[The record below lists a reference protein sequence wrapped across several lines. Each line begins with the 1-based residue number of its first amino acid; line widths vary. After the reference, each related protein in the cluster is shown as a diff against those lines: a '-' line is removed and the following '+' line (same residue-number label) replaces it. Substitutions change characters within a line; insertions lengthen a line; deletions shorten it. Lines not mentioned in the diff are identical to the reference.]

1 VRDLSGKGNERDR
14 RRRILTQLSRLE
26 SVERRWLGSVLSS
39 LIFAAFITSLLV
51 NHLEIGHLVAY
62 QPATIP
68 ALQFIL
74 IIVAAVIILVMNL
87 SAFIDYFAFEVH
99 VERQVV
105 IRKKRTRTSDEGSD
119 VEEEQ

>member
-1 VRDLSGKGNERDR
+1 VRDLSGKVNERAR
-14 RRRILTQLSRLE
+14 RRQILTQLARLE

-39 LIFAAFITSLLV
+39 LILAAFIISLLV
-51 NHLEIGHLVAY
+51 NHLEMGHLVANE
-62 QPATIP
+62 PATIP

-74 IIVAAVIILVMNL
+74 IIVAAVVILVMNL

-105 IRKKRTRTSDEGSD
+105 IRKKRTRTSDGDSD
-119 VEEEQ
+119 VEDEQ

>member
-1 VRDLSGKGNERDR
+1 VRDLSGKVNERDR
-14 RRRILTQLSRLE
+14 RGQILAQLARLE

-39 LIFAAFITSLLV
+39 LILAGFIISLLV
-51 NHLEIGHLVAY
+51 NHLEMGHLVAN
-62 QPATIP
+62 QPAEIP

-74 IIVAAVIILVMNL
+74 IIVAAVVILVMNL
-87 SAFIDYFAFEVH
+87 AAFIDYFAFEVH

-105 IRKKRTRTSDEGSD
+105 IRKKRTRMSREGDE